1 MWLKNHDHRLVN
13 MHCNLKL
20 CFDGIF
26 NHILANKMTVFYK
39 SSFIS
44 IKYFFK
50 YFTGIQILF
59 RASVVAHSESCL
71 LCGHNLLIN
80 EQINDVSFIIRHKE
94 NV

>member
-1 MWLKNHDHRLVN
+1 MWLKNHDHSLVN
-13 MHCNLKL
+13 THCNLKL

-44 IKYFFK
+44 QHFFN
-50 YFTGIQILF
+50 ILLES
-59 RASVVAHSESCL
+59 RYCSERVAHSESCL

-80 EQINDVSFIIRHKE
+80 EQINDVSFIIRDKE